1 MKSQIFDTLF
11 SVALNTERVANA
23 KMAAAIVRRN
33 KIIAIGINNT
43 KTNPFIAEFKKHP
56 EANFPH
62 CEVEAIRIALR
73 NISEEELS
81 KCDLYI
87 SRVKK
92 NRRGGE
98 YVTGLAKPCEGCMK
112 AIMRYKPRNVYY
124 TTDTNEIET
133 LH

>member
-43 KTNPFIAEFKKHP
+43 KTNPFITDFKKHP